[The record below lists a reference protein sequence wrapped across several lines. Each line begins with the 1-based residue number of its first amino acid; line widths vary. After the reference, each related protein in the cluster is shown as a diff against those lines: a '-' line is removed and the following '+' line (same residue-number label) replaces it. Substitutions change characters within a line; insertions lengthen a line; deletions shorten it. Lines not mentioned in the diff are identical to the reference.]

1 MLSWILNLHSTGK
14 KQVTI
19 SAVRKKGKFVGKSH
33 PNRCKR
39 EKHKIAERTNLT
51 LNETAFP
58 NSRVEKDGYKCLN
71 KSVHMRFRSFA

>member
-19 SAVRKKGKFVGKSH
+19 SGKSH